1 MSMPVMML
9 GSRSRPACSRK
20 VAGSSVCPARG
31 INATS
36 APQIRTAKV
45 SVPYMATCQS
55 SVSATNLPIE
65 VTKTIATENAPYT
78 TEMASEV
85 CCGDRSSGMYVTPTA
100 SSAPETEPRTMREI
114 NSTWKLGANA
124 MTRLPSTKTM
134 L

>member
-1 MSMPVMML
+1 M
-9 GSRSRPACSRK
+9 
-20 VAGSSVCPARG
+20 AGSSVCPARG

-36 APQIRTAKV
+36 AAQIRTAKV

-78 TEMASEV
+78 TEIASEV
-85 CCGDRSSGMYVTPTA
+85 CCGDSSSGIYVTPTA
-100 SSAPETEPRTMREI
+100 SSAPETEPKMMREA